1 MVNKEEYK
9 TAETIK
15 NVEIPTYF
23 EDFRFHERGM
33 GLSRCG
39 ILIKRCGLYD

>member
-1 MVNKEEYK
+1 MINKEEYK

-23 EDFRFHERGM
+23 EDFCFHECGM